1 MNQLRHVSPSM
12 SSATGPKWTGSERSR
27 RGLTLLEMLLVVFI
41 LSAVALGAVS
51 LTDKVDSQGRF
62 DDTSRRL
69 NLLRDAIVGPR
80 QFTSAGQR
88 INSGFVNDL
97 GTLPASVSRLTLTL
111 SDSQTTI
118 PRFQAHAP
126 LFFDP
131 TVDAP
136 GTAYGPYSWDTTSNS
151 DAVPVSGTILY
162 KGYRGPY
169 LALDAGATSLVD
181 SLTPPNVVT
190 LFRDG
195 WGTHSASD
203 DALNFGWLWTAPTA
217 MSVAPY
223 SSPLLITSLGAD
235 GVVTSVTTGNVLDND
250 VSVSISADDW
260 SIPSLTVT
268 VRNTL
273 GEQTNINAALLV
285 FTPSGWRRF
294 QSTAQTIAEGT
305 ATTPTTATF
314 TRVGET
320 TSDRIPLGQHW
331 LLLFVDDGN
340 TQPSASDAPL
350 LNSTTTQGIGRA
362 IDVYSRASA
371 TETLTIE

>member
-1 MNQLRHVSPSM
+1 MNSKTCDCRASR
-12 SSATGPKWTGSERSR
+12 ATGPRRPGYERTC

-111 SDSQTTI
+111 NDAQTTI
-118 PRFQAHAP
+118 PRFQAYAP

-131 TVDAP
+131 TVDSP
-136 GTAYGPYSWDTTSNS
+136 GTAYGPYGWDATTNT
-151 DAVPVSGTILY
+151 DAVAVSGTILY

-169 LALDAGATSLVD
+169 LALDAGVTSYLE
-181 SLTPPNVVT
+181 STTLNMVT

-195 WGTHSASD
+195 WGTHGVTD
-203 DALNFGWLWTAPTA
+203 DTLNFGWLWTAPSAT
-217 MSVAPY
+217 SVAPY
-223 SSPLLITSLGAD
+223 ISPLQITSLGAD
-235 GVVTSVTTGNVLDND
+235 GVVTSAPTLNVLDND
-250 VSVSISADDW
+250 VNVSISADDW
-260 SIPSLTVT
+260 SIPSLTLT

-314 TRVGET
+314 TLVGET

-350 LNSTTTQGIGRA
+350 LNSTTTQVIGRT
-362 IDVYSRASA
+362 IDVYPRASA